1 MVSQAIRWGL
11 FDGHVCRQIQ
21 RNSVMLKQR
30 IITAVIAA
38 LVLLAILFAIPSQIT
53 RGVIATLF
61 IIGAWEWSGFLNAGE
76 SGRYAFVALIATMI
90 VSVLLGLGQVDN
102 PEPVFQLA
110 LVWWV
115 LAFIWTFF
123 FPTPIAKPVAW
134 LCGILVIVPAFVAID
149 WLYQISPWTLL
160 FMLLIVWVA
169 NICAYFAG
177 KTFGRIKLAVNISPG
192 KTWEGAIGGLAAV
205 ALVVALESVWLDFPM
220 TSVLPLA
227 LAVSVISVVG
237 DLTVSMFKRSTGV
250 KDSGTLFPGH
260 GGFLD
265 RADGIMAAAPVFS
278 LGMVWLGPSILGLPA

>member
-1 MVSQAIRWGL
+1 
-11 FDGHVCRQIQ
+11 
-21 RNSVMLKQR
+21 MLKQR

-61 IIGAWEWSGFLNAGE
+61 IIGAWEWSGFLKAGD

-90 VSVLLGLGQVDN
+90 VSVLLGLGQVSN

-149 WLYQISPWTLL
+149 WLYQISP
-160 FMLLIVWVA
+160 
-169 NICAYFAG
+169 
-177 KTFGRIKLAVNISPG
+177 
-192 KTWEGAIGGLAAV
+192 
-205 ALVVALESVWLDFPM
+205 
-220 TSVLPLA
+220 
-227 LAVSVISVVG
+227 
-237 DLTVSMFKRSTGV
+237 
-250 KDSGTLFPGH
+250 FPG
-260 GGFLD
+260 L
-265 RADGIMAAAPVFS
+265 RRNP
-278 LGMVWLGPSILGLPA
+278 